1 MKRILTR
8 KPASWL
14 LAAVLLLTC
23 AALGFSAQT
32 AYAEGGP
39 VITKQPENVEVAF
52 PDSATFKVEVEDPD
66 SVASYQWELTD
77 GGTTFILQGESAKT
91 DTLVIPATE
100 ENVNPLGLR
109 CTVTDQDGNTAV
121 SEYGVLTISNCGE
134 EKPVLY
140 VGDYAVEPG
149 ETLDLADTTLG
160 IGTVAFDANGTD
172 VTFKNF
178 KLSTETMT
186 FDRQLSPSLGL
197 MLFHRHSQTVEY
209 TLHFE
214 GECSINNTFYDPEYN
229 SAGIDLN
236 AFFSSSGEAN
246 HPTLILTGDSL
257 TLKGGSNAIYTD
269 GNVEIDMQVKIE
281 PNGEIFMDGI
291 QCSTLIL
298 DKEASLELEVNGTG
312 IFAKGDMRLFEDSF
326 LGIDAKPVT
335 PSVGPAAK
343 NIILLS
349 GSLYAENAGISING
363 YGDPERYPEGKYLA
377 MMNGVGMEGA
387 NSSINLKGSY
397 LNVFLHGGGEDEPFA
412 VNFNGIIGNEGS
424 SSLVM
429 EEGSTVHVTV
439 EAPNVEGCGGIILG
453 GKCLMDGESRVEV
466 VVTGAGETHGMEV
479 GGALEMKN
487 SQIKSEVVSS
497 TEAKTY
503 GLVCGSANIEGGVS
517 GLAIASKAPNGLAFA
532 ADTGERVEEA
542 VPFEEGYEPVKVV
555 LKDVSLQ
562 TPEGAVFSPFAVPGF
577 ATYIKAEA
585 VFDPADKYNPA
596 GEVMIGT
603 DAATFPFIDVA
614 ESDYFRKAVEWAYKS
629 KITSGKTETLF
640 APDDTCTRAQ
650 MMTFL
655 WVASGKPE
663 PAKTEN
669 PFKDVAENDYYYKAV
684 LWAVENNIT
693 AGVAAD
699 RFGSN
704 DPVTRGQA
712 VTFLYGIA
720 GRPELEP
727 MPEQVFEDVADSAY
741 YAAPVAWAY
750 TEGITSGTS
759 KTTFSPDAPCKR
771 AQIVTYLYLYFAE

>member
-8 KPASWL
+8 KSTSWL

-23 AALGFSAQT
+23 AGLGLGAQT
-32 AYAEGGP
+32 AYAEGEP
-39 VITKQPENVEVAF
+39 VITKQPESVEVAY
-52 PDSATFKVEVEDPD
+52 PDGATFHVEVEDPD
-66 SVASYQWELTD
+66 SVASYQWQLTD
-77 GGTTFILQGESAKT
+77 GYNLFTLKGESAKT

-100 ENVNPLGLR
+100 QDTPDMAVA
-109 CTVTDQDGNTAV
+109 CIITDKDGNTV
-121 SEYGVLTISNCGE
+121 ESEPAKISVTNAE
-134 EKPVLY
+134 EDKTVLY
-140 VGDYAVEPG
+140 VGDYGVEPG
-149 ETLDLADTTLG
+149 ETLDLADTTMG
-160 IGTVAFDANGTD
+160 SGTVAFDADGVH
-172 VTFKNF
+172 VTFTDF
-178 KLSTETMT
+178 KLDNSVMIY
-186 FDRQLSPSLGL
+186 DQQLASALGL
-197 MLFHRHSQTVEY
+197 MLIRRHSEVPEY
-209 TLHFE
+209 VFE
-214 GECSINNTFYDPEYN
+214 FKGDCEITNTFYDAEYN
-229 SAGIDLN
+229 SAGVDLN
-236 AFFSSSGEAN
+236 AFFGSGDDPN
-246 HPTLILTGDSL
+246 HPTVVLKGDSL
-257 TLKGGSNAIYTD
+257 TLKCASNATYTD
-269 GNVEIDMQVKIE
+269 GNVDIDLSLKAE
-281 PNGEIFMDGI
+281 PNGAIFMDGI
-291 QCSTLIL
+291 RCNTLIL
-298 DKEASLELEVNGTG
+298 EKAACVELDVNGTG
-312 IFAKGDMRLFEDSF
+312 VFTLGDLRLFEGSF
-326 LGIDAKPVT
+326 LGVNSKPVA

-343 NIILLS
+343 NLIMLG
-349 GSLYAENAGISING
+349 GSLYADNAGISIDG
-363 YGDPERYPEGKYLA
+363 FGDPERYPEGKYLA
-377 MMNGVGMEGA
+377 MMNGVGMEGG
-387 NSSINLKGSY
+387 NSAINLKGSY
-397 LNVFLHGGGEDEPFA
+397 LNIFLHGGGEGEPFA
-412 VNFNGIIGNEGS
+412 VNFNGIIGNEANN
-424 SSLVM
+424 SLVM
-429 EEGSTVHVTV
+429 EESSTIHVTV
-439 EAPNVEGCGGIILG
+439 EAPNVEGCGGIVLG

-466 VVTGAGETHGMEV
+466 FVTGAGETHGVEI
-479 GGALEMKN
+479 GSALEMKN

-517 GLAIASKAPNGLAFA
+517 GLAIESKAPNGLAFA
-532 ADTGERVEEA
+532 ADTGDRVEEA

-603 DAATFPFIDVA
+603 DAAAFPFIDVT
-614 ESDYFRKAVEWAYKS
+614 ESDYFRKAVEWAYKN

-663 PAKTEN
+663 PAKTDN

-684 LWAVENNIT
+684 LWAVENNVT

-759 KTTFSPDAPCKR
+759 KTAFSPDAPCKR